1 MTSAIYKAN
10 SSLLYLSIEE
20 IDLLIVSSSDLHGVH
35 WRVVVDQAGIL
46 LFLTWKMVAVLSS
59 LTSKEPTY
67 IL

>member
-20 IDLLIVSSSDLHGVH
+20 IDLLVVSSSDLHGVH

>member
-10 SSLLYLSIEE
+10 SSLLYLSIKE
-20 IDLLIVSSSDLHGVH
+20 IDLLVVSSSDLHGVH

>member
-1 MTSAIYKAN
+1 MTNAIYKAN

-20 IDLLIVSSSDLHGVH
+20 IDLLVVSSSDLHGVH

>member
-1 MTSAIYKAN
+1 MTNAIYKAN